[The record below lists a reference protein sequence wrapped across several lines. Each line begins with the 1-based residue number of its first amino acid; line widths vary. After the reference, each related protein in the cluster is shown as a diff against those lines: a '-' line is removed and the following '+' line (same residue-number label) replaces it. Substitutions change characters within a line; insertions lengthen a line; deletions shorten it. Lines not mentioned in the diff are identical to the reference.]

1 MVIAQAIEQKYTIY
15 RLIDPRD
22 NSTRYIGL
30 SSNVLRRYAA
40 HILGNNLS
48 LKNDARRAWLE
59 DLNRQGL
66 MPILDI
72 LESGIEGRR
81 QAEEREAYWIEFYH
95 NLGANLLNIQG
106 VPRVHHASKQPHMKR
121 ITWLKQIRE
130 SLGVSQEGL
139 ARRTRSITT
148 RTVRNAED
156 GNRVTNDTATQI
168 VDALNGLLAENGR
181 SEITLND
188 LGLTLY

>member
-1 MVIAQAIEQKYTIY
+1 MAIAQEIEQKYTIY

-22 NSTRYIGL
+22 NSTRYVGL

-48 LKNDARRAWLE
+48 LKNDARRVWIE

-66 MPILDI
+66 MPMLDI
-72 LESGIEGRR
+72 LESDIEDRR
-81 QAEEREAYWIEFYH
+81 QAEEREAYWIGVYH
-95 NLGANLLNIQG
+95 NSGANLLNIQG
-106 VPRVHHASKQPHMKR
+106 VPRVHHASKQPHVKR

-156 GNRVTNDTATQI
+156 GNRVTNDTAMQI
-168 VDALNGLLAENGR
+168 VEALNVLLTEAGR
-181 SEITLND
+181 SRVTLD
-188 LGLTLY
+188 ELGLTLY